1 MSSGGGRRRVV
12 HLRVAPDGGL
22 SRGAVGVG
30 SQAVKQVDKAVVGRK
45 VSSGQV
51 AWDCRI
57 VPKDNFSGGRLKLRV
72 VCGSLGQNSP
82 R

>member
-30 SQAVKQVDKAVVGRK
+30 SQAVKQVDKAVVGRQ

-51 AWDCRI
+51 TWD
-57 VPKDNFSGGRLKLRV
+57 GRAFAEYDF
-72 VCGSLGQNSP
+72 
-82 R
+82 